1 MTERVYQIQVL
12 KDTSALVKKDFLG
25 KTVGLLVRV
34 QLLLMNKTSLLHHLS
49 PATTTESDSGVVPTA
64 VYQQPA
70 VWAIAIFIVVL
81 AICVLAYIGYHN
93 RNKVGTAM
101 YVLRYLL
108 FYVFVID
115 PRAVWREE
123 GECS

>member
-1 MTERVYQIQVL
+1 
-12 KDTSALVKKDFLG
+12 
-25 KTVGLLVRV
+25 
-34 QLLLMNKTSLLHHLS
+34 MNWTSLLHCLVAPS
-49 PATTTESDSGVVPTA
+49 PPPAPTTKSTTESATKTVVPTP

-81 AICVLAYIGYHN
+81 VICVLAYIGYHN
-93 RNKVGTAM
+93 RNKVSVAM

-108 FYVFVID
+108 FYVVVID
-115 PRAVWREE
+115 PRVVWREE